1 MKFNYFLARLAGA
14 RVDVLTQL
22 PGAVPKQ
29 AAMGAVLLTT
39 AAFAAISAGYAM
51 AITGIATGIFA
62 VLAGLVWGLA
72 ILNLDRMLVIG
83 LAKETGLGRN
93 LALAAPRVILAVILG
108 VVISTPLM
116 LKIFDSEIEAQMNRN
131 IIAAQEDL
139 RASLN
144 NSTIKQDLDAD
155 IEELN
160 RLRTLINNGPTAD
173 VSQNP
178 EVMLAQQAIDD
189 LESRAEP
196 QKAEYD
202 QLRAAAVAEEEG
214 SAGTMVR
221 GCAALC
227 IEKRRLAD
235 EAESRW
241 QATLGQVQDK
251 ETELAAIISNVQVNA
266 LDSSERAIA
275 DAQTQVPGLQAQVDQ
290 LTEQVNSAQSTGR
303 VLEQANAGIIARL
316 KALSDVSAGDST
328 AGSARWAVAALFMA
342 MELLPVIF
350 KVISNLGTRTKYDEV
365 VDEYENSESERATQS
380 ISLGNTK
387 ASMRRES
394 DLEADKDRIQKQ
406 KELILKINASV
417 AEHQHDVV
425 EEALARWSEHAKHV
439 SNDRL
444 DEWADGMQGAYT
456 PHQPPVYGTSG
467 GFANSQDDGRG
478 GAPTTTYSRT
488 TNGLRHPDDI

>member
-1 MKFNYFLARLAGA
+1 MKFNYFLARVAGA

-62 VLAGLVWGLA
+62 VLAGFVWGLA

-83 LAKETGLGRN
+83 LAKETGLWRN
-93 LALAAPRVILAVILG
+93 LALAAPRVVLAIILG

-144 NSTIKQDLDAD
+144 NSTIRQDLDTNTA
-155 IEELN
+155 ELN

-178 EVMLAQQAIDD
+178 EVLLAQQAIED
-189 LESRAEP
+189 LEAKAQP

-235 EAESRW
+235 EAEGRW
-241 QATLGQVQDK
+241 QDTLNQVRDK
-251 ETELAAIISNVQVNA
+251 ENELAAIISNVQGGA
-266 LDSSERAIA
+266 LESSEAAIS
-275 DAQTQVPGLQAQVDQ
+275 DAEAQVPGLQAQVD
-290 LTEQVNSAQSTGR
+290 LLSEQINDAQSTGR
-303 VLEQANAGIIARL
+303 ELEQANAGIIARL
-316 KALSDVSAGDST
+316 KALNDVSADDPT
-328 AGSARWAVAALFMA
+328 AGNARWAVAALFMA

-365 VDEYENSESERATQS
+365 VDEYENSEAARATQS
-380 ISLGNTK
+380 ISLDDTK
-387 ASMRRES
+387 ANMRRES
-394 DLEADKDRIQKQ
+394 DLDADKDRIQKQ
-406 KELILKINASV
+406 QDLILKINASV
-417 AEHQHDVV
+417 AEHQQSVV
-425 EEALARWSEHAKHV
+425 EQALERWSEHAKQV
-439 SNDRL
+439 SDDRL
-444 DEWADGMQGAYT
+444 DEWADGMRGAYA
-456 PHQPPVYGTSG
+456 PHQPPVHGTPG
-467 GFANSQDDGRG
+467 GFTDFNDDGRG
-478 GAPTTTYSRT
+478 GAPTTTYSKT
-488 TNGLRHPDDI
+488 LNGLRHPDDI